1 MSGPEEWRGW
11 RRAKKGVNVGIQNE
25 RQDMG
30 FTDRYIA
37 SIGSSNL
44 MDDALHHQTD
54 PLAAAALAGD
64 VGALLCRVKYADG
77 TLNRMFEGNQ
87 QNLAQLLRIW
97 TVEVIKRGRAR
108 RWLPENT
115 AWDAQAAQAL
125 YRRVAEKSLA
135 HWLDGTCKGCS
146 GTGVK
151 VLLGNGICTS
161 CKGTGVAPVYGVA
174 GLELER
180 VKDMVSELSS
190 IHDSHSGRAGGLLRG
205 GDM

>member
-1 MSGPEEWRGW
+1 MSGADEWQGCRS
-11 RRAKKGVNVGIQNE
+11 AKMDAKIDLQNE
-25 RQDMG
+25 GKHMG

-54 PLAAAALAGD
+54 PLAAAAIAGD
-64 VGALLCRVKYADG
+64 IGALLCRVKYADG

-97 TVEVIKRGRAR
+97 TVEVIKRGRSR
-108 RWLPENT
+108 RWVPENT
-115 AWDAQAAQAL
+115 AWDAAAAQAL

-135 HWLDGTCKGCS
+135 HWLDGKCRGCS

-151 VLLGNGICTS
+151 VLLGNGLCTS
-161 CKGTGVAPVYGVA
+161 CKGTGVAAVYGAA

-205 GDM
+205 GDV

>member
-1 MSGPEEWRGW
+1 MSGADEWQGCRS
-11 RRAKKGVNVGIQNE
+11 AKMDAKIDLQKEGKY
-25 RQDMG
+25 MG

-44 MDDALHHQTD
+44 MDDAQHHQTD
-54 PLAAAALAGD
+54 PLAAAAIAGD
-64 VGALLCRVKYADG
+64 IGALLCRVKYADG

-97 TVEVIKRGRAR
+97 TVEVIKRGLAR
-108 RWLPENT
+108 RWVPENT
-115 AWDAQAAQAL
+115 AWDAAAAQAL

-135 HWLDGTCKGCS
+135 HWLDGKCRGCG

-161 CKGTGVAPVYGVA
+161 CKGTGVGAVYGVA

-190 IHDSHSGRAGGLLRG
+190 IHDSHSGRAGGLLRC

>member
-1 MSGPEEWRGW
+1 
-11 RRAKKGVNVGIQNE
+11 
-25 RQDMG
+25 MG
-30 FTDRYIA
+30 FAEKYIA

-44 MDDALHHQTD
+44 MDDAQHHQTD

-64 VGALLCRVKYADG
+64 IGALLCRVKYADG

-97 TVEVIKRGRAR
+97 TVEVIRRGQMR
-108 RWLPENT
+108 RWVPANT
-115 AWDAQAAQAL
+115 AWDAAAAQAL

-135 HWLDGTCKGCS
+135 HWLDSTCKGCS

-151 VLLGNGICTS
+151 ALLGNGICTS
-161 CKGTGVAPVYGVA
+161 CKGSGAAAIHGTA

-180 VKDMVSELSS
+180 VKDMVSELSA
-190 IHDSHSGRAGGLLRG
+190 IADSHSGRASGLLRG
-205 GDM
+205 GDR

>member
-1 MSGPEEWRGW
+1 
-11 RRAKKGVNVGIQNE
+11 
-25 RQDMG
+25 MG
-30 FTDRYIA
+30 FIDRYIV

-44 MDDALHHQTD
+44 KDDAQNHQTD

-64 VGALLCRVKYADG
+64 IGALLCRVKYADG
-77 TLNRMFEGNQ
+77 TLTRMFEGNQ

-97 TVEVIKRGRAR
+97 TAEVIRRGRAR
-108 RWLPENT
+108 RWVPENT
-115 AWDAQAAQAL
+115 AWDAQSAQAL

-135 HWLDGTCKGCS
+135 HWLDSKCLGCS

-161 CKGTGVAPVYGVA
+161 CKGTGSAAVQGAA

-180 VKDMVSELSS
+180 VKDMVSELSAIS
-190 IHDSHSGRAGGLLRG
+190 DSHKGRASGLLRG
-205 GDM
+205 GDQ

>member
-1 MSGPEEWRGW
+1 
-11 RRAKKGVNVGIQNE
+11 
-25 RQDMG
+25 MG
-30 FTDRYIA
+30 FAEKYIA
-37 SIGSSNL
+37 SLSSQNL
-44 MDDALHHQTD
+44 RDNAVHHD
-54 PLAAAALAGD
+54 LDVIAAAALAGD
-64 VGALLCRVKYADG
+64 MGALLCRVKYADG
-77 TLNRMFEGNQ
+77 TVSHLFEGNAG
-87 QNLAQLLRIW
+87 NLAQLLRIW
-97 TVEVIKRGRAR
+97 TAEVIRRGQTR
-108 RWLPENT
+108 RWVPANT

-135 HWLDGTCKGCS
+135 HWLDNTCKGCS

-161 CKGTGVAPVYGVA
+161 CKGTGVAAVYGVA